1 MIDEEELLKILN
13 KEKSYTEEDLLLF
26 IYDLQKQNTELKE
39 DIKNLVKI
47 ISKNCNDL
55 EATEEEFESLKRWEN
70 E

>member
-26 IYDLQKQNTELKE
+26 IYNLQKQNTELKE

-47 ISKNCNDL
+47 ISKNCDEL
-55 EATEEEFESLKRWEN
+55 EATEEEFESLKRCQN